1 MDDLKISSGT
11 IIRTVVLALALV
23 NQVLTMLGMP
33 VLPFDEQQV
42 IDGLSMLFTTVASIW
57 AWWKNN
63 SFTKAAKTADAFLQN
78 ERGA

>member
-23 NQVLTMLGMP
+23 NQVLTMLGIP
-33 VLPFDEQQV
+33 VLPFDEQQ
-42 IDGLSMLFTTVASIW
+42 ITDGLSMIFTAAASIW